1 MQPAFAK
8 GHYRLGTALTRL
20 RRPAEAVAVLEEG
33 LRRAPMNDELRT
45 ALRAARE
52 AQEVAR
58 RAALREAKEG
68 APPPPLH
75 HAAAAPP
82 RAPKVD
88 YAAAAA
94 AARGAEAIAAAGLPV
109 APGAADGSLPTSA
122 QQFDREWSALRGA
135 PPADRRAW
143 LARLPADRYS
153 DVFGESLSEA
163 TLASVV
169 ECVDGCLAAD
179 GESDDEVAAFAAQ
192 VLGGLAS
199 TKRFEMLLMFL
210 GGKEKKAVQRIFDGL
225 RARQRPP
232 PAALAASW
240 GIK

>member
-1 MQPAFAK
+1 MA
-8 GHYRLGTALTRL
+8 
-20 RRPAEAVAVLEEG
+20 
-33 LRRAPMNDELRT
+33 
-45 ALRAARE
+45 
-52 AQEVAR
+52 
-58 RAALREAKEG
+58 
-68 APPPPLH
+68 
-75 HAAAAPP
+75 
-82 RAPKVD
+82 
-88 YAAAAA
+88 
-94 AARGAEAIAAAGLPV
+94 
-109 APGAADGSLPTSA
+109 
-122 QQFDREWSALRGA
+122 
-135 PPADRRAW
+135 
-143 LARLPADRYS
+143 ARLPADRYS

-179 GESDDEVAAFAAQ
+179 GGATTRWPRSRRRC
-192 VLGGLAS
+192 LGGWAS